1 MLELMYLRLLFFIH
15 LILEDLVFTK
25 SPFKIGLWVQN
36 TYNFYFSFLFVYK
49 FYCLKIIKNEFIKG
63 NKIFKDSKNNNKN
76 KLLKK
81 KKNWYY

>member
-1 MLELMYLRLLFFIH
+1 M
-15 LILEDLVFTK
+15 
-25 SPFKIGLWVQN
+25 QN

-76 KLLKK
+76 KLLNNIDTIKVK
-81 KKNWYY
+81 LRKYF